1 MATATASIV
10 KDQIADVRHD
20 VDCLNEWVN
29 GNGKP
34 GAKATLALLEQRLTS
49 IEKHIERQN
58 GYIIGLIITIVGAEI
73 IRVFV

>member
-34 GAKATLALLEQRLTS
+34 GAKATLALLEQRLAV
-49 IEKHIERQN
+49 IEKSLERQN
-58 GYIIGLIITIVGAEI
+58 GYIIGLMITVIGAEL